1 MPAKLKKS
9 RRDKML
15 AGVCGGFAEY
25 LGWDSTLVRVL
36 FALILVSSFGT
47 AVLLYFILAIVM
59 PD

>member
-1 MPAKLKKS
+1 MPAKLRKS
-9 RRDKML
+9 RTDKML

-25 LGWDSTLVRVL
+25 LGWDATIVRIL

-47 AVLLYFILAIVM
+47 AVLAYFILAIVM